1 LSNTQPFRFDF
12 RDTIE
17 SLKKTDMITI
27 RHTLSILAFAL
38 SFTLAAQEAV
48 VITGTVTGAP
58 GPVNVLLTLVSD
70 DGITNETLTIA
81 TDNNGVFN
89 YTFGFT
95 SWGTATASVM
105 CGGFLSDTQT
115 LTWSGNVLFLDFQL
129 TYCDINPT
137 DCDAYFWCW
146 NDSIAADSLD
156 IDPYQV
162 WIINESTGT
171 DLTYL
176 WDFGDGAISSEI
188 YPTYEYTEVGTYTV
202 CLYITS
208 GDGCTD
214 SYCYTFTVDPDG
226 LFNGGGAM
234 QQGFTLNV
242 VEEIVLG
249 LEENKLV
256 SNLSVYP
263 NPIGDNSVL
272 SIQSLKAFAGT
283 IEVYNMQGQ
292 VVSSFNQTVQ
302 SGQNQIALNLGNMA
316 SGNYLLKLKNEN
328 GQAESIMLTK

>member
-1 LSNTQPFRFDF
+1 
-12 RDTIE
+12 
-17 SLKKTDMITI
+17 MITI
-27 RHTLSILAFAL
+27 RHTLAIIAMVFSFAL
-38 SFTLAAQEAV
+38 SAQQQV
-48 VITGTVTGAP
+48 FISGGVLGAP
-58 GPVNVLLTLVSD
+58 GPVNVVLTITSD
-70 DGITNETLTIA
+70 DGITNETVTIT
-81 TDNNGVFN
+81 TDEFGYFT
-89 YTFGFT
+89 YTFGYTSDGVFT
-95 SWGTATASVM
+95 AGVM
-105 CGGFLSDTQT
+105 CGGLI
-115 LTWSGNVLFLDFQL
+115 NDFQTFYWSSNAL
-129 TYCDINPT
+129 SIDVGLNYCNINPT

-162 WIINESTGT
+162 WIVNESTGT
-171 DLTYL
+171 DLSYV
-176 WDFGDGAISSEI
+176 WDFGDGATSTEI

-214 SYCYTFTVDPDG
+214 SYCYTFTVDADG

>member
-1 LSNTQPFRFDF
+1 
-12 RDTIE
+12 
-17 SLKKTDMITI
+17 MITI
-27 RHTLSILAFAL
+27 RHTLAIVAMAFSFAL
-38 SFTLAAQEAV
+38 SAQQEVFIAGNV
-48 VITGTVTGAP
+48 AWAP
-58 GPVNVLLTLVSD
+58 GSVNVVLTITSD
-70 DGITNETLTIA
+70 DGLTNETVTIV
-81 TDNNGVFN
+81 TNEFGGFSYSFPYTSDGVF
-89 YTFGFT
+89 
-95 SWGTATASVM
+95 TAGVM
-105 CGGFLSDTQT
+105 CGGFINNIQTFYWSSNALSIDVG
-115 LTWSGNVLFLDFQL
+115 LE
-129 TYCDINPT
+129 YCNIPT
-137 DCDAYFWCW
+137 DCDAFFWAW

-171 DLTYL
+171 DLSYS
-176 WDFGDGAISSEI
+176 WDFGDGSTSTEI
-188 YPTYEYTEVGTYTV
+188 YPIHEYTEVGTYTI
-202 CLYITS
+202 CLSILG
-208 GDGCTD
+208 GDGCED
-214 SYCYTFTVDPDG
+214 FYCYTFTVDADG

-272 SIQSLKAFAGT
+272 SIQSPKAFAGT
-283 IEVYNMQGQ
+283 IEVYNLQGQ
-292 VVSSFNQTVQ
+292 MIRSFNQNIQ

>member
-1 LSNTQPFRFDF
+1 LTQPFHFDL
-12 RDTIE
+12 RDPIE
-17 SLKKTDMITI
+17 SLKITDMITI
-27 RHTLSILAFAL
+27 RHTLAILAMAI
-38 SFTLAAQEAV
+38 SCTISAQELVNVSGNVSGVPNAV
-48 VITGTVTGAP
+48 SLLITVDSEDDIMDQTITFMTTENGSFNYPFGYTSDGTVT
-58 GPVNVLLTLVSD
+58 VS
-70 DGITNETLTIA
+70 L
-81 TDNNGVFN
+81 
-89 YTFGFT
+89 
-95 SWGTATASVM
+95 M
-105 CGGFLSDTQT
+105 CGGFLSDTQVQDYNMNQ
-115 LTWSGNVLFLDFQL
+115 LLLDFQF
-129 TYCDINPT
+129 TWCNVNPS
-137 DCDAYFWCW
+137 DCNAYFWCW

-171 DLTYL
+171 DLSYL
-176 WDFGDGAISSEI
+176 WDFGDGATSNEI

-214 SYCYTFTVDPDG
+214 SYCYTFTVDADG

-256 SNLSVYP
+256 SNLTVYP
-263 NPIGDNSVL
+263 NPIDDNSVL

-302 SGQNQIALNLGNMA
+302 SGQNQIALNLGNVA

-328 GQAESIMLTK
+328 GQAESILLTK